1 MRRTLLPL
9 LSAALLVGLAGAA
22 RAADDDAKAI
32 LAKAVKA
39 HGGEET
45 LEKFKAGQAK
55 NKGKLT
61 LPGVG
66 EVNFTQ
72 EVAYMIPDKFKE
84 TLEMEI
90 GGQNLKVV
98 TLVNGDKTTIEAN
111 GQEVPV
117 SDEIKKALADARY
130 MMRTARLGSLGKDKN
145 VELSS
150 LGEVKVNDKPAVGLL
165 VKSKGH
171 KDISLFFDKESGR
184 LAKVEHRTIEAQS
197 GKEIT
202 EERIILEYGK
212 DDKSGIPVPK
222 KVLVK
227 HDGEKF
233 LEAEVIET
241 KFLEKLDDSDFKK

>member
-1 MRRTLLPL
+1 MRRTLLAL
-9 LSAALLVGLAGAA
+9 LSAALLFGLAGAA
-22 RAADDDAKAI
+22 RAADDEAKAI

-45 LEKFKAGQAK
+45 LEKHKAGQAK
-55 NKGKLT
+55 NKGKIN

-66 EVNFTQ
+66 EVSFTQ
-72 EVAYMIPDKFKE
+72 ELAYMLPDKFKE
-84 TLEMEI
+84 SLEMEI
-90 GGQNLKVV
+90 GGQKINVV

-111 GQEVPV
+111 GQAVPLT
-117 SDEIKKALADARY
+117 DEIKKALEDGRY
-130 MMRTARLGSLGKDKN
+130 MMKTARLGSLAKDKN

-171 KDISLFFDKESGR
+171 KDISLFFDKETGR
-184 LAKVEHRTIEAQS
+184 LAKVEHRTVEAQS

-222 KVLVK
+222 RILVK
-227 HDGEKF
+227 HDGDKF
-233 LEAEVIET
+233 MEAEVLEA
-241 KFLEKLDDSDFKK
+241 KFLEKLDDSEFKK